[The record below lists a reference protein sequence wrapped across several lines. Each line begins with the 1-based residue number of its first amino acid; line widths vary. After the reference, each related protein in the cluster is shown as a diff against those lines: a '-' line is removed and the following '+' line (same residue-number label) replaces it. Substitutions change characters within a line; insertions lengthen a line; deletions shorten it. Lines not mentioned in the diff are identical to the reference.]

1 MVVVAVAVVP
11 FLLFLQLMAA
21 TNTDDVDDEDDDD
34 EDDAY
39 TTIKETISTEEQV
52 HGEWKEEAMRTERN
66 VKGFRRK
73 RII

>member
-1 MVVVAVAVVP
+1 MVVVAIAVVP

-21 TNTDDVDDEDDDD
+21 TNTDDDDDDND